1 MRGHEVNALPKNLGN
16 KARVAAAAALLVL
29 LAACGGAKEDTGE
42 TVATLPPAEQ
52 PTAEA
57 AARFLTQAT
66 FGPNQESIDW
76 VRLHGQT
83 AWVRLQLAAPQTPHR
98 AYLDAV
104 AASFAGTD
112 SSIQQSHFRES
123 FWTQALTGPD
133 QLRQRAAFALSQIF
147 VVSFADSNVSG
158 QIRGV
163 ATFYDMLG
171 EKAFGNY
178 RDLLEAVTLHPVMGQ
193 YLTMLR
199 NQKEDGKGRVPDEN
213 YAREIMQLFSIG
225 LYELNNDGTYKGG
238 TPTETY
244 THEDIQ
250 GLAKVFTGWSWY
262 AGPNLADRTN
272 SRFGGGNAHPDRDW
286 MPMQA
291 YANYHSVS
299 EKKFLGVT
307 IPAAAKSDAE
317 ADLKLALDTLYN
329 HPNVGPFLGKLLIQR
344 LVTSNPSPAYVS
356 RVANAFNNNG
366 QGVRGD
372 MKAVFTAVLLDA
384 EARSYNAMSNSTG
397 KVREPVLRLS
407 SLLRATKAT
416 SVKGTYPG
424 IDDTDNPVTRLG
436 QTVLRSPTV
445 FNFFRPGYTPPG
457 SDAAKAGFV
466 VPELQLTNEVS
477 VAGYLN
483 YIRSWISAN
492 KDRDVQPT
500 WAPFVE
506 LAEDVPALVDRVNLL
521 LMSGQ
526 MPEALRTQIVA
537 SVEGRTIRKA
547 TATNAADVLND
558 KTDRVRIAFM
568 LAMASPDY
576 LIQK

>member
-1 MRGHEVNALPKNLGN
+1 MKTLPTNLRTR
-16 KARVAAAAALLVL
+16 ARVATAAALLVL
-29 LAACGGAKEDTGE
+29 LTACGGGKENDSGE
-42 TVATLPPAEQ
+42 SAAALPPAEQ

-57 AARFLTQAT
+57 AARFLTQST
-66 FGPNQESIDW
+66 FGPNQDSIDW
-76 VRLHGQT
+76 VRVHGQA
-83 AWVRLQLAAPQTPHR
+83 AWVRIQLAAPQNRHLN
-98 AYLDAV
+98 YVNAV

-112 SSIQQSHFRES
+112 STIQQSHFRES
-123 FWTQALTGPD
+123 FWTQALTAPD

-163 ATFYDMLG
+163 TTYYDMLG

-193 YLTMLR
+193 YLTMR
-199 NQKEDGKGRVPDEN
+199 GNQKEDAKGRVPDEN

-225 LYELNNDGTYKGG
+225 LYELNDDGTYKGG

-262 AGPNLADRTN
+262 AGPNAADRTN
-272 SRFGGGNAHPDRDW
+272 SRFGGGNANPDRDW

-307 IPAAAKSDAE
+307 IPANTKADAE
-317 ADLKLALDTLYN
+317 AELKIALDTLFN
-329 HPNVGPFLGKLLIQR
+329 HPNVGPFIGKLLIQR
-344 LVTSNPSPAYVS
+344 LVTSNPSPAYVG
-356 RVANAFNNNG
+356 RVAAAFNNNG

-372 MKAVFTAVLLDA
+372 MKAVFTAVLLDP
-384 EARSYNAMSNSTG
+384 EARSYNSLSNSTG

-407 SLLRATKAT
+407 NLLRATQAT
-416 SVKGTYPG
+416 SVKGNYTG
-424 IDDTDNPVTRLG
+424 IDDTDNTVTRLS

-457 SDAAKAGFV
+457 SDLAKAGFV
-466 VPELQLTNEVS
+466 SPELQLTNEVS

-483 YIRSWISAN
+483 YIRGWISASTT
-492 KDRDVQPT
+492 RDVQPN
-500 WAPFVE
+500 WAPFVA

-526 MPEALRTQIVA
+526 MPDALRTQIVA
-537 SVEGRTIRKA
+537 AVEGRTIRKA
-547 TATNAADVLND
+547 TATNANDVAND

>member
-1 MRGHEVNALPKNLGN
+1 VNALPKNLGN

-57 AARFLTQAT
+57 AARFLTQST

-98 AYLDAV
+98 NYLDAV
-104 AASFAGTD
+104 AATFVGTD
-112 SSIQQSHFRES
+112 STIQQSHFRES
-123 FWTQALTGPD
+123 FWTQALTAPD

-178 RDLLEAVTLHPVMGQ
+178 RDLLEAATLHPVMGQ

-272 SRFGGGNAHPDRDW
+272 SRFGGGNANPDRDW

-307 IPAAAKSDAE
+307 IPAAAKADAE
-317 ADLKLALDTLYN
+317 ADLKLALDTLFN
-329 HPNVGPFLGKLLIQR
+329 HPNVGPFIGKLLIQR
-344 LVTSNPSPAYVS
+344 LVTSNPSPAYVN

-384 EARSYNAMSNSTG
+384 EARSYDAMSNSTG

-416 SVKGTYPG
+416 SVKGTYTG

-457 SDAAKAGFV
+457 SDAAKAGLV
-466 VPELQLTNEVS
+466 APELQLTNEVS

-483 YIRSWISAN
+483 YIRGWVSAS

-500 WAPFVE
+500 WTPFID

-537 SVEGRTIRKA
+537 SVEGRTVRKA
-547 TATNAADVLND
+547 TATNTADVLND

>member
-1 MRGHEVNALPKNLGN
+1 MKALPKNLGN

-29 LAACGGAKEDTGE
+29 LAACGGSKEADSGDS
-42 TVATLPPAEQ
+42 VAALPPAEQ

-57 AARFLTQAT
+57 AARFLTQST

-76 VRLHGQT
+76 VRLHGPA
-83 AWVRLQLAAPQTPHR
+83 AWVKLQLTQPQNPHR
-98 AYLDAV
+98 AYLDVV
-104 AASFAGTD
+104 AASFVGTD
-112 SSIQQSHFRES
+112 STIQQSHFRES
-123 FWTQALTGPD
+123 FWTQALTAPD
-133 QLRQRAAFALSQIF
+133 QLRQRAVFALSQIF
-147 VVSFADSNVSG
+147 VVSFADSNLSG

-163 ATFYDMLG
+163 TSFYDLLG

-178 RDLLEAVTLHPVMGQ
+178 RDLLEAVTLHPAMGQ

-225 LYELNNDGTYKGG
+225 LYELNTDGTYKGG

-262 AGPNLADRTN
+262 AGPALADRTN
-272 SRFGGGNAHPDRDW
+272 SRFGGGNANPDRDW

-291 YANYHSVS
+291 YANYHSVT

-307 IPAAAKSDAE
+307 IPANAKSDAE
-317 ADLKLALDTLYN
+317 ADLKIALDTLFN
-329 HPNVGPFLGKLLIQR
+329 HPNVGPFIGKLLIQR
-344 LVTSNPSPAYVS
+344 LVTSNPSPAYVG
-356 RVANAFNNNG
+356 RVATAFNNNG

-372 MKAVFTAVLLDA
+372 MKAVFTAVLLDP
-384 EARSYNAMSNSTG
+384 EARSYNTLSNSAG

-416 SVKGTYPG
+416 SVKGNYTG
-424 IDDTDNPVTRLG
+424 IDDTDNSVTRLS

-457 SDAAKAGFV
+457 SDIAKAGFV
-466 VPELQLTNEVS
+466 SPELQLTNEVS

-483 YIRSWISAN
+483 YIRGWVSASTS
-492 KDRDVQPT
+492 RDVQPDWT
-500 WAPFVE
+500 PFVA

-521 LMSGQ
+521 LM
-526 MPEALRTQIVA
+526 
-537 SVEGRTIRKA
+537 
-547 TATNAADVLND
+547 
-558 KTDRVRIAFM
+558 
-568 LAMASPDY
+568 
-576 LIQK
+576 